1 METTP
6 ENTSSLKKCILL
18 QFNAT
23 QCKKTHTQR
32 ERDRDIKKQ
41 IHPNY
46 SMLVYVYD
54 AKFDIRNKE
63 CLFGN
68 PNLDSDEV
76 QK

>member
-1 METTP
+1 
-6 ENTSSLKKCILL
+6 
-18 QFNAT
+18 
-23 QCKKTHTQR
+23 
-32 ERDRDIKKQ
+32 
-41 IHPNY
+41 
-46 SMLVYVYD
+46 MLVYVYD